1 MFENPVENGIFFK
14 KKLTGANSFSVGS
27 LLAKSL
33 NVNPDEMG
41 KGLPGSSNGP
51 PIKLKGRHRLFLRP
65 LKNIDIAS
73 ELL

>member
-1 MFENPVENGIFFK
+1 MESFL

-65 LKNIDIAS
+65 
-73 ELL
+73 

>member
-1 MFENPVENGIFFK
+1 MNVRKSIRKWNLFL

-65 LKNIDIAS
+65 
-73 ELL
+73 